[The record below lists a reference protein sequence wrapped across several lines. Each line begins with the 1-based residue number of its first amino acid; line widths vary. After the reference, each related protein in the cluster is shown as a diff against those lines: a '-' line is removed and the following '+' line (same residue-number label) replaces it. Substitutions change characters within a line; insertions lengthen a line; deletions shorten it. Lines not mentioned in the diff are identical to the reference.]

1 MSNYIVGFDK
11 VAVAESV
18 RSDPVGKINLD
29 RKKIIYYNDDVEV
42 EVGDFLI
49 EFTDTFNKFYPVAGF
64 GPGHL
69 VLDDDNWDSINFC
82 LNEIK
87 LLREGKSETYDKKYM
102 DDPDD
107 EMYKEL
113 DEVEAF
119 LKFLKV
125 ITDKLGI
132 EQTLVGG

>member
-1 MSNYIVGFDK
+1 M
-11 VAVAESV
+11 
-18 RSDPVGKINLD
+18 
-29 RKKIIYYNDDVEV
+29 DDYTVVLPMANVVSSKNSEEEFVEKLLT
-42 EVGDFLI
+42 ELCY
-49 EFTDTFNKFYPVAGF
+49 TFNQFYPVARF

-69 VLDDDNWDSINFC
+69 VLDDYNWDSINFC

-87 LLREGKSETYDKKYM
+87 LLREGKSDIYEKKYM

-119 LKFLKV
+119 LIFLKV
-125 ITDKLGI
+125 ITDRHGI
-132 EQTLVGG
+132 EQTP

>member
-1 MSNYIVGFDK
+1 MQSEWKALNQT
-11 VAVAESV
+11 
-18 RSDPVGKINLD
+18 LM
-29 RKKIIYYNDDVEV
+29 EV
-42 EVGDFLI
+42 EVVEDFLT
-49 EFTDTFNKFYPVAGF
+49 ELTDAFNKYYPVARF
-64 GPGHL
+64 GPGHV
-69 VLDDDNWDSINFC
+69 VLDDNNWDSINFC
-82 LNEIK
+82 LNEIN
-87 LLREGKSETYDKKYM
+87 LLREGKSDIYEKKYM